1 MDSIAEDHSWHWTVG
16 LGILAVAV
24 VYLCQWLQLPLY
36 SDEVAFRLLKS
47 RYLADGTINFG
58 LVPCQANV
66 QPIPVIFRPV
76 AYFLSIV
83 DFALDWTMVR
93 GGPLLAVLLLLATAL
108 LLLLRRGAI
117 EASLILTAG
126 LIGVAG
132 AGLLL
137 SRGET
142 PMLLLGSVCLI
153 GYAIIDRG
161 RNHAVMAGIYLTIAA
176 WLALLAFFIHLE
188 ALILAP
194 VLLLILAAIGFQQ
207 RSRATRVLA
216 CLSVV
221 CVIAGAWASVN
232 STKVSCPEFP
242 IIEATVSTMGLPGFL
257 SQSSRTEIEN
267 YFKEKLPDYADQFV
281 FKAEY
286 DLNYLPG
293 VDQASHS
300 DLLSVLN
307 GAIRYTVLLN
317 LIVAFCVMIILGVF
331 GAMTLLRKGGSCG
344 ENLLLLLRA
353 PSVYLFLGIAGHLAL
368 LVYDVPTAFYR
379 SFHIHFM
386 LVILNALALSSL
398 RGKARWALW
407 PIGFAALFLS
417 LSSAVMSGLEMG
429 DKFAAGWSGPS
440 LTLQT
445 DWNAVCADVKQ
456 ASKMCQIAADDGGI
470 VIDDLTF
477 DAMKRHRHLI
487 PITYLGYPP
496 NFPLSQTEL
505 GRRLRDISATM
516 IIARCELVQ
525 NFGFTPQY
533 ERNGICCLKF

>member
-1 MDSIAEDHSWHWTVG
+1 M
-16 LGILAVAV
+16 AV

-36 SDEVAFRLLKS
+36 PDEVAFRLLKS
-47 RYLADGTINFG
+47 RYLVDGAIDFG
-58 LVPCQANV
+58 LMPCQANA
-66 QPIPVIFRPV
+66 QPIPVIFRPI
-76 AYFLSIV
+76 AYFLSV
-83 DFALDWTMVR
+83 ADFALDWTLVR
-93 GGPLLAVLLLLATAL
+93 AGPLVAVLLLLATAL
-108 LLLLRRGAI
+108 FLLLRRGAI

-161 RNHAVMAGIYLTIAA
+161 RNHAVVAGIYLTIAA
-176 WLALLAFFIHLE
+176 GLALLAFFIHLE

-207 RSRATRVLA
+207 RSRTTRVLA
-216 CLSVV
+216 CLSIV
-221 CVIAGAWASVN
+221 CVIAGAWASSRSIKVN
-232 STKVSCPEFP
+232 CPEFP
-242 IIEATVSTMGLPGFL
+242 IIEATVNSKGLPGFL
-257 SQSSRTEIEN
+257 SQSSRTEIES
-267 YFKEKLPDYADQFV
+267 YFKEKLPDYADRFV

-293 VDQASHS
+293 VDPASHG
-300 DLLSVLN
+300 DLVSVLN
-307 GAIRYTVLLN
+307 GAIRYAVWLN
-317 LIVAFCVMIILGVF
+317 LIVAFGVMIIF
-331 GAMTLLRKGGSCG
+331 GAFSAMTLFRKGGSYG
-344 ENLLLLLRA
+344 ENVRLLLRT
-353 PSVYLFLGIAGHLAL
+353 PSVYLCLGIAGHLAL
-368 LVYDVPTAFYR
+368 LVYDVPTEFYR

-398 RGKARWALW
+398 RGKARWVLW
-407 PIGFAALFLS
+407 PIGIAALFLS
-417 LSSAVMSGLEMG
+417 LSSAVMSGLEIG

-445 DWNAVCADVKQ
+445 DWNAVRADVKE
-456 ASKMCQIAADDGGI
+456 ANKMCQIAADDVGI

-477 DAMKRHRHLI
+477 GAMKRHRHLI
-487 PITYLGYPP
+487 PITYVGFPP
-496 NFPLSQTEL
+496 NFPLSRTEL
-505 GRRLRDISATM
+505 SRRLHDISATA
-516 IIARCELVQ
+516 IIARCELVR
-525 NFGFTPQY
+525 NFGFTPQH